1 MTLELKKQT
10 LPTVIEKQHNKLI
23 SFLFT
28 SRQLG
33 ELDVIT
39 ERLKARL
46 YSGSEIT
53 SRTNES
59 SSTMTT
65 GRCSSVPPPSTFIPI
80 NTNSN
85 HPDMD
90 TTRSATTTIQT
101 DLLEHFPESL
111 SGRPLMS
118 NGLNITDV
126 LSLHNNQVRLAQEL
140 MTKANHL
147 LETSKDFFN
156 KPPTP
161 PPRTVLSTIV
171 EKRSTPSPPPVLPN
185 FNTTTEFRTTERSP
199 PIVYETNAHN
209 K

>member
-1 MTLELKKQT
+1 M
-10 LPTVIEKQHNKLI
+10 
-23 SFLFT
+23 LF

-46 YSGSEIT
+46 YSGSEI
-53 SRTNES
+53 S
-59 SSTMTT
+59 SSAMTT
-65 GRCSSVPPPSTFIPI
+65 TRCSSVPPPSTLVPLH
-80 NTNSN
+80 SN
-85 HPDMD
+85 FNRQDID
-90 TTRSATTTIQT
+90 TTRSTTTTTIQT

-118 NGLNITDV
+118 NGLNVTDV
-126 LSLHNNQVRLAQEL
+126 LSLHNDQVRLAQEL

-161 PPRTVLSTIV
+161 PPPPPPPLTILSTII

-185 FNTTTEFRTTERSP
+185 FNRTTEFRTIENSP
-199 PIVYETNAHN
+199 PIDYKNTKHN

>member
-1 MTLELKKQT
+1 
-10 LPTVIEKQHNKLI
+10 
-23 SFLFT
+23 
-28 SRQLG
+28 
-33 ELDVIT
+33 
-39 ERLKARL
+39 
-46 YSGSEIT
+46 
-53 SRTNES
+53 
-59 SSTMTT
+59 
-65 GRCSSVPPPSTFIPI
+65 
-80 NTNSN
+80 
-85 HPDMD
+85 MD

-161 PPRTVLSTIV
+161 PPPPRTVLSTIE

-199 PIVYETNAHN
+199 PIVYETNGHTR
-209 K
+209 

>member
-1 MTLELKKQT
+1 
-10 LPTVIEKQHNKLI
+10 
-23 SFLFT
+23 
-28 SRQLG
+28 LG

-46 YSGSEIT
+46 HSGSEI
-53 SRTNES
+53 SS

-65 GRCSSVPPPSTFIPI
+65 ARCSSVPPPSTFIPFK
-80 NTNSN
+80 TNSN
-85 HPDMD
+85 HHDID
-90 TTRSATTTIQT
+90 TTRSTTTNLQT

-118 NGLNITDV
+118 NGLNVTDV
-126 LSLHNNQVRLAQEL
+126 LSLHNDQVRLVQEL

-161 PPRTVLSTIV
+161 PPPPPPPPPTSLSTIV
-171 EKRSTPSPPPVLPN
+171 EKRSIPSSPPPPPPALPN
-185 FNTTTEFRTTERSP
+185 FNATTEFRTMERP
-199 PIVYETNAHN
+199 EHIR
-209 K
+209 

>member
-1 MTLELKKQT
+1 MS
-10 LPTVIEKQHNKLI
+10 VC
-23 SFLFT
+23 FFF

-46 YSGSEIT
+46 HSGSEM
-53 SRTNES
+53 SS

-65 GRCSSVPPPSTFIPI
+65 GRCTSVPPPAAFLSVH
-80 NTNSN
+80 TNS
-85 HPDMD
+85 H
-90 TTRSATTTIQT
+90 RSDLDSARPASTTIQT

-118 NGLNITDV
+118 NGLNVTDV
-126 LSLHNNQVRLAQEL
+126 LSIHNNQVRLAQEL

-147 LETSKDFFN
+147 LESSKDFFN

-161 PPRTVLSTIV
+161 PPPAPVLSTIV
-171 EKRSTPSPPPVLPN
+171 EKRPTPSPPPAMPN
-185 FNTTTEFRTTERSP
+185 FNATTEFRTVGRSP
-199 PIVYETNAHN
+199 PIEDHHV